1 MRLKLLYWL
10 LPIMWMVVIFI
21 SSATPYENQD
31 VKPLL
36 SGLDLRFL
44 SPYLSWI
51 EFTYHSSIVSVKT
64 LGIEGFIEFFIRK
77 SAHVGVF
84 FVLTCLFFISFIKNT
99 QWKRSK
105 IYIWSITLTALYAVA
120 DELHQGITPNRTPYV
135 GDVILDILGGSL
147 ALIVIAMIFQI
158 TKKV

>member
-1 MRLKLLYWL
+1 MSLKLLYRL
-10 LPIMWMVVIFI
+10 LPIMWMVIIFI

-36 SGLDLRFL
+36 SGLDVQFL

-77 SAHVGVF
+77 GAHVGVF
-84 FVLTCLFFISFIKNT
+84 FVLTILFFISFIKNT

-105 IYIWSITLTALYAVA
+105 IYIWSITLTALYAVV

-135 GDVILDILGGSL
+135 GDVILDIFGGSL
-147 ALIVIAMIFQI
+147 ALIVITTIFQI